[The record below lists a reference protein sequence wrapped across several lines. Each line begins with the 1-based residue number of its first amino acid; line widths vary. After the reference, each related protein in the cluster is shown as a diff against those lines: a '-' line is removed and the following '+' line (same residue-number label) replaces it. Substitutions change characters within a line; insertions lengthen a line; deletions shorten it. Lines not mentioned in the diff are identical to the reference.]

1 VLEFSAYSHCNST
14 NSMVLSLRRTPL
26 ERATAMAHL
35 EDWQVLD
42 DGKPVGRLYQAH
54 TAAPPEIIW
63 HWSIT
68 EYVEPRSGLRT
79 SGTAETFDAAK
90 AAFQNTRD
98 KWRDWATQAGFD
110 SSSG

>member
-1 VLEFSAYSHCNST
+1 MALT
-14 NSMVLSLRRTPL
+14 LRRIPL
-26 ERATAMAHL
+26 DTSPAFAHL
-35 EDWQVLD
+35 QDWQVLD

-54 TAAPPEIIW
+54 TAAPPELIW

-79 SGTAETFDAAK
+79 SGTAETLDAAK
-90 AAFQNTRD
+90 SAFKDTWEAWRSWAAKT
-98 KWRDWATQAGFD
+98 GFD